1 MSELDATT
9 GRPAYQKIGLI
20 IGPLV
25 FVLMFISPSP
35 EGLSDAGWRTA
46 AVGLWMAIWWA
57 TEAIPVAVTAMLP
70 LVLFPLLGIRD
81 MKETAAPFANPIIY
95 LFLGGFLVAL
105 AIERWNLHRR
115 IALTVLHVT
124 GANAR
129 SLVGGFMLAA
139 ALLSMWV
146 TNTSTTLMIL
156 PIAISVIGVINHS
169 VEGLDKTER
178 RNFQVALL
186 LGVAYG
192 ATIGGVATLVGTPPN
207 AFLASFMRQEF
218 GVAIGFAQWMLVG
231 LPITAIM
238 LPLAWQTL
246 TRLAFPVDFHTSGAA
261 RAHLEDL
268 RGKLGRM
275 TTPERRVAFVFAT
288 MAIAWISRPFLNKIP
303 ALAGLTDPGIA
314 MAAGV
319 LLFLIPSGVKRGQRL
334 MNWQTAE
341 RLPWNIL
348 LLFGGGLTL
357 AGAVS
362 GTGLADW
369 LGNNLTLIA
378 ELPLGFLVASVATLI
393 IFLTELTSN
402 LATTATFLPVVAEL
416 ASKGGYEAIAL
427 TAPVALAAS
436 CAFMLPVATPP
447 NAIVF
452 GSGMVSIP
460 QMVKAGALLNLIGI
474 IVVSL
479 AAVFLAPM
487 FL

>member
-1 MSELDATT
+1 MTTDEPAGVPVYKRLGLLLGPAIFVTMMLSPAPAEL
-9 GRPAYQKIGLI
+9 G
-20 IGPLV
+20 
-25 FVLMFISPSP
+25 
-35 EGLSDAGWRTA
+35 EAGWRTA
-46 AVGLWMAIWWA
+46 AVGLWMAVWWA

-81 MKETAAPFANPIIY
+81 MRATAAPFANPIIY

-115 IALTVLHVT
+115 IALSILHFT

-139 ALLSMWV
+139 AVLSMWV

-156 PIAISVIGVINHS
+156 PIAISVIAVINGS
-169 VEGLDKTER
+169 LTELSESER
-178 RNFQVALL
+178 NNFQVSLL

-192 ATIGGVATLVGTPPN
+192 ATIGGMATLVGTPPN
-207 AFLASFMRQEF
+207 AFLASFMKQEF
-218 GVAIGFAQWMLVG
+218 QVEIGFGQWMLVG
-231 LPITAIM
+231 LPLTAVM

-246 TRLAFPVDFHTSGAA
+246 TRLAFPVSFRTSGAA
-261 RAHLEDL
+261 KEHLEDL
-268 RGKLGRM
+268 RGKLGPM
-275 TTPERRVAFVFAT
+275 TVPEKRVGMIFAA
-288 MAIAWISRPFLNKIP
+288 MAITWICRPLLNKVDG
-303 ALAGLTDPGIA
+303 LEGLTDPGIA
-314 MAAGV
+314 MAAGIA
-319 LLFLIPSGVKRGQRL
+319 LFLIPCGIKKGRCL

-341 RLPWNIL
+341 RLPWAIL

-362 GTGLADW
+362 ESGLATW
-369 LGNNLTLIA
+369 LGNNLSLIA
-378 ELPLGFLVASVATLI
+378 ELPLGFLVAAVATLI

-416 ASKGGYEAIAL
+416 AAKGGYQAITL

-452 GSGMVSIP
+452 GSGLVKIP

-474 IVVSL
+474 VVVSL
-479 AAVFLAPM
+479 VAVFLAPR